1 MADKNQD
8 VAQAWKG
15 FDETRRKSL
24 LAKMTPDQKKNL
36 RSALE
41 GTPAATDLTPTP
53 GKGTYRM
60 LPASQQGYTDTS
72 QEKIVSYDKVK
83 DALNSG
89 LRLHPDE
96 EKRYQDDSTH
106 EGQGPTLIERAT
118 ARIQNFF
125 QPSKGMVGDIP
136 ILPGMDVNTGKAAAR
151 TVASI
156 PSYLY
161 SLGNAVKR
169 VATGETDNA
178 NELLDLIDPTQMPKQ
193 MYDQFQ
199 ADRQQYGDKIAA
211 QNLTGT
217 LEGLGIVSVV
227 THGAGKAI
235 DAIKPAIGD
244 TIAEHIRERVPA
256 KPVKE
261 LVANTMKENVDRAA
275 EHSKAIL
282 GDPDET
288 PGSSK
293 FLGALEETRQRE
305 LQYDQDEMAAQ
316 AKAKEKLDFENEA
329 ERQKV
334 NKENLTKYE
343 EQSAAEEKAAK
354 ERHDSVQKVA
364 EIKAK
369 NKLALETEKERQSVE
384 GQYKAAS
391 ASLASK
397 YKAAF
402 EKARNNYNA
411 TWKLWRDKV
420 QNVMAPMSTVRD
432 TINDQEKTLS
442 PEQVSIFRDIMRET
456 EPSSEDMTDFQ
467 RDRQSA
473 MDNLGYK
480 SSYDQLPPDRKIIID
495 DMMKRIGYT
504 NISNAVNAVD
514 VPASRL
520 HTWKSQLEVAVRKAK
535 GPLKHSIGK
544 VLQSVRTLEDQV
556 STQAGA
562 GKELHDARSISGPY
576 YDAFFGSEQDLP
588 QAARKSLR
596 EQVPEHVKETEAKAR
611 LERIAAYDPSITA
624 AAKLIDD
631 LAEKIDG
638 ITRLQRK
645 LPHPSDLKPL
655 PPKPSLTNPKTAEL
669 QKFEPKKTPN
679 QELVERP
686 ERVPLPNRPE
696 TAQAGMEE
704 AREVRAGSVHGMA
717 DWLRRRSQWIAMSAM
732 IGGTMWE
739 SLHGRLSEAGEAVL
753 LGATTY
759 YSVAKVADFLEDNK
773 VVKWLSEPP
782 QRDIDELLKLP
793 EEQRKGIISKFAP
806 VVKAAQAKGVKVSPA
821 IMAFLAGKSA
831 TQQDKKDPLS
841 EVKTKGDELYN
852 QFHKSGFAPAPKTG
866 VTQ

>member
-41 GTPAATDLTPTP
+41 GTPASTDFTPTP
-53 GKGTYRM
+53 GMGTYRM

-125 QPSKGMVGDIP
+125 QPSKGWTGDIP

-156 PSYLY
+156 PAYLY

-169 VATGETDNA
+169 VATGETNDA

-199 ADRQQYGDKIAA
+199 ADRKQYGDKIAA

-217 LEGLGIVSVV
+217 LEGLGIVAAV
-227 THGAGKAI
+227 THGATDSVAKILPKGKVYTEEYSTQL
-235 DAIKPAIGD
+235 KPPVRVAKAFQDVTEGVKPTIGEG
-244 TIAEHIRERVPA
+244 IAEHIRERVPA

-293 FLGALEETRQRE
+293 FLGVLEETRQRE

-334 NKENLTKYE
+334 NKENLKKYE

-384 GQYKAAS
+384 GQHNAAS

-397 YKAAF
+397 
-402 EKARNNYNA
+402 
-411 TWKLWRDKV
+411 
-420 QNVMAPMSTVRD
+420 
-432 TINDQEKTLS
+432 
-442 PEQVSIFRDIMRET
+442 
-456 EPSSEDMTDFQ
+456 
-467 RDRQSA
+467 
-473 MDNLGYK
+473 
-480 SSYDQLPPDRKIIID
+480 
-495 DMMKRIGYT
+495 
-504 NISNAVNAVD
+504 
-514 VPASRL
+514 
-520 HTWKSQLEVAVRKAK
+520 
-535 GPLKHSIGK
+535 
-544 VLQSVRTLEDQV
+544 
-556 STQAGA
+556 
-562 GKELHDARSISGPY
+562 
-576 YDAFFGSEQDLP
+576 
-588 QAARKSLR
+588 
-596 EQVPEHVKETEAKAR
+596 
-611 LERIAAYDPSITA
+611 
-624 AAKLIDD
+624 
-631 LAEKIDG
+631 
-638 ITRLQRK
+638 
-645 LPHPSDLKPL
+645 
-655 PPKPSLTNPKTAEL
+655 
-669 QKFEPKKTPN
+669 
-679 QELVERP
+679 
-686 ERVPLPNRPE
+686 
-696 TAQAGMEE
+696 
-704 AREVRAGSVHGMA
+704 
-717 DWLRRRSQWIAMSAM
+717 
-732 IGGTMWE
+732 
-739 SLHGRLSEAGEAVL
+739 
-753 LGATTY
+753 
-759 YSVAKVADFLEDNK
+759 
-773 VVKWLSEPP
+773 
-782 QRDIDELLKLP
+782 
-793 EEQRKGIISKFAP
+793 
-806 VVKAAQAKGVKVSPA
+806 
-821 IMAFLAGKSA
+821 
-831 TQQDKKDPLS
+831 
-841 EVKTKGDELYN
+841 
-852 QFHKSGFAPAPKTG
+852 
-866 VTQ
+866 